1 VSAASPLSLDF
12 MPPEALARQ
21 SAAWWGTVLGVGV
34 FGAGRAAGIPD
45 GVPRVNVGT
54 PRLDAAG
61 GVCEV
66 WRAAAPLRA
75 GSTGRLSYRCNEQ
88 VMFGCIELDEAE
100 AAFAG
105 AGSALQRIS
114 HEGYRTLFALADEAG
129 YPGLARVWNYFPAIN
144 AETHGSERYWQFNA
158 GRQDAFLAS
167 GRSAGGNV
175 PAACAL
181 GAANG
186 PLSLYFLALREAPRA
201 IENPRQ
207 VCAYHYPEQYGPR
220 SPTFA
225 RASLAAA
232 NGLPLL
238 FVSGTA
244 SIVGHRTLHA
254 GDARAQT
261 EETLRNIEAV
271 LAEARRA
278 TPACTLGLPELAY
291 KVYVRDTADFAAVEA
306 SVRAQVGAHAPAVF
320 LHADVCRADLLVEIE
335 ACGGGAIA
343 LENGR

>member
-1 VSAASPLSLDF
+1 MSAVAPLSLAF
-12 MPPEALARQ
+12 MPPEALAGR
-21 SAAWWGTVLGVGV
+21 SAAWWETVLGVGV
-34 FGAGRAAGIPD
+34 FGATRVVGIPD
-45 GVPRVNVGT
+45 GVPRASVAT

-61 GVCEV
+61 AVCEV

-75 GSTGRLSYRCNEQ
+75 GAAGRLHYRCNEQ
-88 VMFGCIELDEAE
+88 MMFGCLELDEAD
-100 AAFAG
+100 AASRA
-105 AGSALQRIS
+105 AGSALQRVS
-114 HEGYRTLFALADEAG
+114 HEAYRALFALADEAG
-129 YPGLARVWNYFPAIN
+129 YPGLVRVWNYFSGIN

-167 GRSAGGNV
+167 GRSSGGNV

-181 GAANG
+181 GAADG
-186 PLSLYFLALREAPRA
+186 PLSLYFLALREAPSA

-207 VCAYHYPEQYGPR
+207 MCAYHYPAEYGPR

-232 NGLPLL
+232 NGSPLL

-254 GDARAQT
+254 GDVRAQT
-261 EETLRNIEAV
+261 EETVRNIEAV
-271 LAEARRA
+271 LAEAGRA
-278 TPACTLGLPELAY
+278 GPGCRLGLEDLAY
-291 KVYVRDTADFAAVEA
+291 KIYVRDPAHFAAVEA
-306 SVRAQVGAHAPAVF
+306 SVRARVGPHAPAVF

-335 ACGGGAIA
+335 ACGGAALA